1 MLIAT
6 SPGHLF
12 GISQTTSH
20 IPPALDLRIRSIELE
35 PDIEGGQ
42 GNMQLRAEIKVPME
56 GNAAARLWKLGGG
69 GRGTAGGN
77 IIDPIGKSVLTSEKK
92 YHLH

>member
-56 GNAAARLWKLGGG
+56 RNAAARLWKLKGG
-69 GRGTAGGN
+69 GRRDGRGETLL
-77 IIDPIGKSVLTSEKK
+77 IQLERV
-92 YHLH
+92 Y